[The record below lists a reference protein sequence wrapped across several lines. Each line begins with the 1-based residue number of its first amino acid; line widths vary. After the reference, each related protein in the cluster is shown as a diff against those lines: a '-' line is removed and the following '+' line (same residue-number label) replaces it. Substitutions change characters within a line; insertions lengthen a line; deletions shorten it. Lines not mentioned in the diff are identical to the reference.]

1 MTQYKMT
8 YVHSF
13 LWHLLSDQTTV
24 VSIVAVGAAIIYLL
38 RPFYD
43 VTAAVGAKDF
53 DFLAMHS
60 VQNAEKD
67 SSWQCEK
74 VRRTDIQTVA
84 APTSRRWMH
93 GPMRMRRNWNVELYL
108 FTFLLPE
115 PVTSTLTRETKGRRQ
130 NRITTSMWRPCQDG
144 NG

>member
-1 MTQYKMT
+1 MT

-13 LWHLLSDQTTV
+13 VWHLLSDQTTV

-43 VTAAVGAKDF
+43 VTAAVCAKDF

-60 VQNAEKD
+60 VQDAEKD
-67 SSWQCEK
+67 SSWRCEK

-93 GPMRMRRNWNVELYL
+93 GPNANATELECGTL
-108 FTFLLPE
+108 PSHFLAAR
-115 PVTSTLTRETKGRRQ
+115 TRHVNT
-130 NRITTSMWRPCQDG
+130 DA
-144 NG
+144 